1 VGEPTGRDTAACIGL
16 AAEICLKDD
25 PDAQMVVLAADHLIQ
40 PTEAFHAA
48 VSAASQYVSTR
59 PTSLVTFG
67 IPPVHPA
74 TGYGYLRR
82 SDLAGTFEGV
92 RVFKLRRFHEKPA
105 LDKAREFVASGE
117 YFWNSGIFVWK
128 TQTILEQLQEHVP
141 TIRAAVGRIGQ
152 AWGTADQQST
162 LEAEY
167 SEILKKSIDHAV
179 MEHAP
184 EVAMVETGFAWD
196 DVGSWLALERTEK
209 PSADGNTVIGTHLGI
224 KSTNCVIVGDG
235 KHVIATIGVDDLIVV
250 HTPDATLV
258 ARRSD
263 EQAVKELQQ
272 LLADR
277 GLMDFA

>member
-1 VGEPTGRDTAACIGL
+1 
-16 AAEICLKDD
+16 
-25 PDAQMVVLAADHLIQ
+25 
-40 PTEAFHAA
+40 
-48 VSAASQYVSTR
+48 
-59 PTSLVTFG
+59 
-67 IPPVHPA
+67 
-74 TGYGYLRR
+74 
-82 SDLAGTFEGV
+82 
-92 RVFKLRRFHEKPA
+92 LRRFHEKPA